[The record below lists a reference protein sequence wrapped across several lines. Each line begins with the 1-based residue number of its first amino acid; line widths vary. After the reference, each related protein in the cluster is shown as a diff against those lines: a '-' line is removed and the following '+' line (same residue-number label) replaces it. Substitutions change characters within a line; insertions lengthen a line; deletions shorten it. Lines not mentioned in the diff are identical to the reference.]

1 MPYSYGGAYN
11 PYFPYGASPY
21 PYGTYPYFPYP
32 YGINQWPGY
41 FPILV
46 APRKRAPSETY
57 ALVISWIVTV
67 AGGLSIVC
75 GLLISLVT
83 FISIL
88 QGSNSLTS
96 VDTFFSFLFAPVV
109 GGGFAI
115 YYGIR
120 GIQRRPSPR
129 FTLPNP
135 LLFLGLT
142 VLVYA
147 VAIVLWHLGQAPGP
161 AFLALPLV
169 VLSAAMPA
177 FTILSFV
184 TWRLRNPTSR
194 RHVWM
199 SFIYGSTLAILIAL
213 ILNTLGEGVV
223 YIFEVIASAGKPL
236 NPNATSSLQI
246 IGALLLLSVVA
257 PLVEESVK
265 PLGTLL
271 AIRRL
276 RSPAGAFL
284 MGLAAGCG
292 FAIFESVSIYIGQGQ
307 ADWVVV
313 AIDRIGSGL
322 VHGVGAGMSGLGWYY
337 LINGKGIPLR
347 WWRGFGC
354 FIYALVQHGL
364 FNGLALFV
372 SLPGPVSTWL
382 SHPVYIGQL
391 PLDRGSFVFFIYYA
405 IIITVLITVTGRL
418 ARGESSPSATGLVT
432 STGAAGPMPPTPE
445 AMPVWSNTQ

>member
-1 MPYSYGGAYN
+1 MVPK
-11 PYFPYGASPY
+11 
-21 PYGTYPYFPYP
+21 
-32 YGINQWPGY
+32 
-41 FPILV
+41 
-46 APRKRAPSETY
+46 RRAPSETY

-75 GLLISLVT
+75 GLLISLLT
-83 FISIL
+83 FLSIL
-88 QGSNSLTS
+88 RGSNSLTS
-96 VDTFFSFLFAPVV
+96 VDTFFSFLLAPVL

-142 VLVYA
+142 VLVYGA
-147 VAIVLWHLGQAPGP
+147 AIVLWHLGQTPGP

-213 ILNTLGEGVV
+213 ILNTLGAVVV
-223 YIFEVIASAGKPL
+223 YLFEFSLEPHNSSIG
-236 NPNATSSLQI
+236 NPISPVSPNNIQI
-246 IGALLLLSVVA
+246 IGALLLLSVLA
-257 PLVEESVK
+257 PMIEEGVK

-322 VHGVGAGMSGLGWYY
+322 VHGVGAGMSALGWYY
-337 LINGKGIPLR
+337 LINGKGVRLR

-372 SLPGPVSTWL
+372 SLPGPVSSWL

-391 PLDRGSFVFFIYYA
+391 PLDRSSFIFFAYYA
-405 IIITVLITVTGRL
+405 IIIAVLITVTGRL
-418 ARGESSPSATGLVT
+418 SRSRSSSETSLAT
-432 STGAAGPMPPTPE
+432 SAAGPTPPSAE
-445 AMPVWSNTQ
+445 AMPVWSNAQ